1 MINKILFLLF
11 LPFTVFA
18 HGGEDHAGEKKA
30 VAGDASS
37 FSSEASSDKY
47 ELLIKYE
54 MIPVGK
60 AGNFKLYIS
69 DFVTNKPVDP
79 SQLSVS
85 VSGNS
90 DLKLTMNK
98 IDSGVYEIRGIFP
111 EKKKYNISISLNSNL
126 GADLLL
132 VKDIET
138 GREIVHEETTEVP
151 AHWYSSNLFYS
162 VIGLSA
168 GMLLMFLLMK
178 KRNKRVTAFSIIFL
192 LLFPASTANFSFAHG
207 GDDHGVKK
215 AGSASGPSHS
225 FIVEKET
232 QFLFDILTQ
241 KVGTGN
247 FNQST
252 EVLGTIVPSPKG
264 MAVIQTPQTG
274 KIVSI
279 RTSVGQRVSAGQV
292 LAVIEQQIDAGTQIS
307 IITQKNTVESEYN
320 AAKAQY
326 DRLRGIADIVAKK
339 DLTEAKARF
348 ETAVK
353 NKRLFEAN
361 AKGNLSSTKM
371 VTLTAPIS
379 GVVGTFNYS
388 IGAVI
393 SAGQTL
399 FEIIN
404 LEKVYVEAQVF
415 SNDIGNLRKLQKIT
429 AYSSSPLDTTE
440 YIVNVISTAQQVNP
454 ENQSQVVL
462 FEVTN
467 ANGRFK
473 IGENINVR
481 IYSSDYTK
489 QIIIPDA
496 AIADINGKPAVFIKD
511 NAEQYSISYVNKG
524 TSNGK
529 VVNIIKGV
537 SDGERVVTNGV
548 YQMKTIFLNQ

>member
-1 MINKILFLLF
+1 MIKYLILLLF
-11 LPFTVFA
+11 FPVALFA
-18 HGGEDHAGEKKA
+18 HEGEDHGAGKKPIAGA
-30 VAGDASS
+30 VAY

-47 ELLIKYE
+47 ELLIKYKT
-54 MIPVGK
+54 IPVGK
-60 AGNFKLYIS
+60 EGSFRL
-69 DFVTNKPVDP
+69 FVTNVITNAPVDANE
-79 SQLSVS
+79 LKAT
-85 VSGNS
+85 VSGNA
-90 DLKLTMNK
+90 DLKLSATK
-98 IDSGVYEIRGIFP
+98 VDTGVYEIKGIFP
-111 EKKKYNISISLNSNL
+111 DKKVYNISVSLNSAL

-132 VKDIET
+132 VKDV
-138 GREIVHEETTEVP
+138 EIGKEVP
-151 AHWYSSNLFYS
+151 QPEVEEVHQHWYSSNLFYA
-162 VIGLSA
+162 ILGIIA
-168 GMLLMFLLMK
+168 GMFAMFFLMRR
-178 KRNKRVTAFSIIFL
+178 RNKKVVAATIILL
-192 LLFPASTANFSFAHG
+192 LLFPTATTNYISAHEG
-207 GDDHGVKK
+207 EDHGAKK
-215 AGSASGPSHS
+215 AGSASGPSNT

-241 KVGTGN
+241 KVVVGN

-252 EVLGTIVPSPKG
+252 EALGTIVPSPKG

-279 RTSVGQRVSAGQV
+279 RTSVGQRVAAGQV

-307 IITQKNTVESEYN
+307 IISQKNTVESEYN

-361 AKGNLSSTKM
+361 ARGNLNSTKM
-371 VTLTAPIS
+371 ITLTAPIS
-379 GVVGTFNYS
+379 GVVGQFNYS

-393 SAGQTL
+393 SSGQTL

-404 LEKVYVEAQVF
+404 LDKVYVEAQVF
-415 SNDIGNLRKLQKIT
+415 SNDVGKLKTLQKIT
-429 AYSSSPLDTTE
+429 AYSSLPSDTTE
-440 YIVNVISTAQQVNP
+440 YKVNVISTAQQVNP

-462 FEVTN
+462 FEVMN

-473 IGENINVR
+473 IGENLNVR

-496 AIADINGKPAVFIKD
+496 AIADVNGKPAVFIKD
-511 NAEQYSISYVNKG
+511 KAEQFSISYVNKG
-524 TSNGK
+524 TSSGK
-529 VVNIIKGV
+529 LVNIIKGV
-537 SDGERVVTNGV
+537 EDGERVVTNGV